1 MAAGESGAP
10 GGNQER
16 RRWSGVALALFS
28 AAAFG
33 FHNVIARMALD
44 GGSDPETLLALR
56 GPFAAAAI
64 YLYCRLRGRRLRI
77 DGGARY
83 AALGLGLVLALQ
95 SFGLLAAFQ
104 RIPVS
109 LAILVFYTFP
119 IMVAIYAVAVARARP
134 SALTLLAILLA
145 FAGLVLALDVS
156 ADGFDWEG
164 VAFGGLAAAG
174 MTVTILAGGR
184 LTRTAGPV
192 ATSFHSILVSAG
204 IFVFLVAVRGGPAL
218 PGDDAGWIAF
228 AATPVIYLIA
238 VMSFF
243 LAIATISGPR
253 VAIFLNV
260 EPVIVIALAAAL
272 LGETLSPLQAAGA
285 VLVVTAIFLAR
296 RPAKPAG
303 AAAIE

>member
-1 MAAGESGAP
+1 MAAAAGRS
-10 GGNQER
+10 
-16 RRWSGVALALFS
+16 WSGGAVALFA

-33 FHNVIARMALD
+33 FHNVIVRMALD

-64 YLYCRLRGRRLRI
+64 YFYCRLRGQSPRI
-77 DGGARY
+77 DGKARY
-83 AALGLGLVLALQ
+83 AALGLGLVLAVQ

-119 IMVAIYAVAVARARP
+119 ILVAIYAVAAERTRP
-134 SALTLLAILLA
+134 GALTLLAIVLA

-156 ADGFDWEG
+156 ADAFNWEG
-164 VAFGGLAAAG
+164 VAFGGLASAG
-174 MTVTILAGGR
+174 MTVTVLAGAR
-184 LTRTAGPV
+184 VTRSAGPV
-192 ATSFHSILVSAG
+192 ATSFHSILVTGG
-204 IFVFLVAVRGGPAL
+204 IFLALVAARGGPAL
-218 PGDDAGWIAF
+218 PDHGAGWIAF
-228 AATPVIYLIA
+228 AAVPVTYLIA
-238 VMSFF
+238 VVSFF

-253 VAIFLNV
+253 VAVYLNA
-260 EPVIVIALAAAL
+260 EPIVAIALAVTL

-296 RPAKPAG
+296 RPAQPAG

>member
-1 MAAGESGAP
+1 MPAKAERSW
-10 GGNQER
+10 GG
-16 RRWSGVALALFS
+16 GALALFA

-33 FHNVIARMALD
+33 FHNVIVRMALD

-64 YLYCRLRGRRLRI
+64 YLYCRLRGQPLRI
-77 DGGARY
+77 DGGARF

-119 IMVAIYAVAVARARP
+119 ILVAILAVAVERARP

-145 FAGLVLALDVS
+145 FAGLALALDVS
-156 ADGFDWEG
+156 AGAFDWDG
-164 VAFGGLAAAG
+164 VAFAALAAAG
-174 MTVTILAGGR
+174 MTCTVLAGAR
-184 LTRTAGPV
+184 VVRAAGPV
-192 ATSFHSILVSAG
+192 ATSFHSILVSG
-204 IFVFLVAVRGGPAL
+204 VVFLALVALRDGPTL
-218 PGDDAGWIAF
+218 PEDGAGWIAF
-228 AATPVIYLIA
+228 AAVPVTYLIA

-243 LAIATISGPR
+243 FAIATIGGPR
-253 VAIFLNV
+253 VALFLNA
-260 EPVIVIALAAAL
+260 EPIVVIALAAAL

-285 VLVVTAIFLAR
+285 VLVVTAIFMAR
-296 RPAKPAG
+296 RPAQRAG
-303 AAAIE
+303 AAPVAPE